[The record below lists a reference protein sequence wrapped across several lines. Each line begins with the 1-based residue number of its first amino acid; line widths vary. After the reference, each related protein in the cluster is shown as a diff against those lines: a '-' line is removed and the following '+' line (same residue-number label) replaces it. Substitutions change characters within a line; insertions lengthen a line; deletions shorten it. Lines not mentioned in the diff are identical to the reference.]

1 MLHGKATKN
10 VEDKA
15 SGIKTKIGLWMF
27 LLYTLVYAGF
37 IFITVTFPEL
47 MEKDIGHLNLAIV
60 YGLGLIVF
68 ALILA
73 LIYNYLCSKHEKNL
87 NGNDEQDGEESK

>member
-1 MLHGKATKN
+1 MLHGKATRN
-10 VEDKA
+10 QEDNA

-37 IFITVTFPEL
+37 IVITVTVPNI
-47 MEKDIGHLNLAIV
+47 METNFGQINLAIF

-68 ALILA
+68 ALVLA
-73 LIYNYLCSKHEKNL
+73 LIYNHLCSKHEKRL
-87 NGNDEQDGEESK
+87 NPQENESKEKRA